1 MISGQP
7 NRIRSEGK
15 GPSLQCSQDQSPDD
29 GEEANRKSDDKASGK
44 RSVIDNFN
52 SIIYLFQ
59 SIKKHVKGIE
69 MRQRLTSLIRL
80 GSMDNDNV

>member
-29 GEEANRKSDDKASGK
+29 GEETNRKSDDKASGK
-44 RSVIDNFN
+44 RSFIN
-52 SIIYLFQ
+52 SRL
-59 SIKKHVKGIE
+59 SRSSTARGSDTGLVTVGPTNVKG
-69 MRQRLTSLIRL
+69 
-80 GSMDNDNV
+80 